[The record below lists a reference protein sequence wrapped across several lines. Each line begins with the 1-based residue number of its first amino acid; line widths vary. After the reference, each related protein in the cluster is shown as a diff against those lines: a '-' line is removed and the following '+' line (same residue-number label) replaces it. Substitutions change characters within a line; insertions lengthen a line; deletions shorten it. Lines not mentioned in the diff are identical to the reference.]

1 MEKIIN
7 FKISEE
13 LRARFKASAAQNRES
28 LQEAFTQLVNYY
40 IDNPM
45 EQKDESED

>member
-13 LRARFKASAAQNRES
+13 LRAQFKASAAQNRES
-28 LQEAFTQLVNYY
+28 LQEAFTQLVKYY
-40 IDNPM
+40 IDNP
-45 EQKDESED
+45 KIESNEKQN